1 MPDEVRALLFHRE
14 GDHANGVDNAATK
27 DQDEHPEI
35 VLHHARN
42 EKKSAPADQ
51 KIKRKVYGA
60 ESRGAEDTDERD
72 ARNDQAPLNTE
83 HDDPLCIAPVDEAQR
98 RERTADQKID
108 RGIIE
113 SAPELLHG
121 KTVLPGMVKAA
132 HGEKKDHADAVK
144 ARRHDFHR
152 GIRLKEHRDKGSD
165 RQRRA
170 DPVRDRVADLLEER
184 QLRRFISLFD
194 LFLGHTHILFVR
206 QVLFKRK
213 EPMEKA
219 LFSAPKA
226 PVRAPFHTP
235 SGIERN
241 RRLCYIFFI
250 SEVWE

>member
-14 GDHANGVDNAATK
+14 GDHADGVDNAATK

-51 KIKRKVYGA
+51 KIKRKVDGT
-60 ESRGAEDTDERD
+60 ESRGAENADKRD
-72 ARNDQAPLNTE
+72 ARYDQAPLDTE
-83 HDDPLCIAPVDEAQR
+83 HDDSLCIAPVDEAQR
-98 RERTADQKID
+98 CERAADEKID

-113 SAPELLHG
+113 SAPEFFHG

-152 GIRLKEHRDKGSD
+152 GVGLKEHRDKGRD

-170 DPVRDRVADLLEER
+170 DSVRDRVADLLEER

-194 LFLGHTHILFVR
+194 LFLCHTHILFVR
-206 QVLFKRK
+206 KVLFKRK
-213 EPMEKA
+213 EPLEKA

-226 PVRAPFHTP
+226 LVSLIFAPP
-235 SGIERN
+235 PR
-241 RRLCYIFFI
+241 Y
-250 SEVWE
+250 